1 MTKLIFITGGVVSSV
16 GKGIVSSSLASLLKL
31 SNYKVRI
38 RKLDPYL
45 NIDPGTMNPSQH
57 GEVFVTDDGAETDMD
72 LGHYERFTGIISKKS
87 DNITSGKVVD
97 GSLNPSSDTETHRVL
112 YKQWDNVKGI
122 AHGHPTYGTS
132 WAQTGKPIPILGTT
146 HADYFDR
153 HVPITNRM
161 KKKDIKNKYE
171 YNTGL
176 EILKT
181 FKNQKLKPNRC
192 PGILI
197 RYHGVFA
204 WGGSSYESVKNLEL
218 IELIGL
224 LAFNSMKIG
233 LKDKI
238 DTNLIRKHYDRKH
251 GANFYYG
258 QKK

>member
-1 MTKLIFITGGVVSSV
+1 M
-16 GKGIVSSSLASLLKL
+16 LK
-31 SNYKVRI
+31 KRI
-38 RKLDPYL
+38 L
-45 NIDPGTMNPSQH
+45 Q
-57 GEVFVTDDGAETDMD
+57 
-72 LGHYERFTGIISKKS
+72 SKKICLLANKNLIKKNLS
-87 DNITSGKVVD
+87 IQTFGNVSQRIDKNHFIIKPSGINLNTVKHRDFNVINISSGKVVD

-112 YKQWDNVKGI
+112 YKQWNTIKGI

-132 WAQTGKPIPILGTT
+132 WAQTGKPIPVLGTT

-161 KKKDIKNKYE
+161 KKKDVRNKYE

-181 FKNQKLKPNRC
+181 FKKQKLKPHKC
-192 PGILI
+192 PGILV

-204 WGGSSYESVKNLEL
+204 WGKSSYEAVKNLEL
-218 IELIGL
+218 IEFIGL
-224 LAFNSMKIG
+224 LAFNSVKIG

-238 DTNLIRKHYDRKH
+238 DTNLIRKHFDRKH
-251 GANFYYG
+251 GVNFYYG

>member
-1 MTKLIFITGGVVSSV
+1 M
-16 GKGIVSSSLASLLKL
+16 LK
-31 SNYKVRI
+31 KRI
-38 RKLDPYL
+38 L
-45 NIDPGTMNPSQH
+45 Q
-57 GEVFVTDDGAETDMD
+57 
-72 LGHYERFTGIISKKS
+72 SKKICLLANKNLIKKNLS
-87 DNITSGKVVD
+87 IQTFGNVSQRIDKNHFIIKPSGINLNTVKHRDFNVINISSGKVVD

-112 YKQWDNVKGI
+112 YKQWNTIKGI

-132 WAQTGKPIPILGTT
+132 WAQTGKPIPVLGTT

-161 KKKDIKNKYE
+161 KKKDVRNKYE

-181 FKNQKLKPNRC
+181 FKKQKLKPHKC
-192 PGILI
+192 PGILV

-204 WGGSSYESVKNLEL
+204 WGKSSYEAVKNLEL
-218 IELIGL
+218 IEFIGL
-224 LAFNSMKIG
+224 LAFNSVKIG

-238 DTNLIRKHYDRKH
+238 DANLIRKHFDRKH
-251 GANFYYG
+251 GVNFYYG

>member
-1 MTKLIFITGGVVSSV
+1 MLRKQI
-16 GKGIVSSSLASLLKL
+16 LK
-31 SNYKVRI
+31 
-38 RKLDPYL
+38 
-45 NIDPGTMNPSQH
+45 
-57 GEVFVTDDGAETDMD
+57 
-72 LGHYERFTGIISKKS
+72 SKKNCLIANKNLIKKNLS
-87 DNITSGKVVD
+87 IQTFGNVSQRIDKNHFIIKPSGINLNTVKHRDFNVINITSGKVVD

-181 FKNQKLKPNRC
+181 FKNQKLKPNKC